1 MAVYGYST
9 GTPGAASMAETVADQ
24 TMAIET
30 IIDRLMWLRRRLA
43 MNIEAVEP
51 DDIRSEDR
59 LRNTER
65 EA

>member
-1 MAVYGYST
+1 
-9 GTPGAASMAETVADQ
+9 MAETVADQ